1 MQIETVP
8 KMYAEHVMSFLVTA
22 LALGTWLI
30 FWQDYRTGKIRI
42 KSWICAIVTTVGLIV
57 TCSGLILLYCW
68 EVSFITLG
76 IQEIGW
82 AISGFSPLVF
92 AHWYA
97 EALSAK
103 FNLKV
108 LKPSK
113 PLIIFQYIVAAVVV
127 IVLLRLG
134 LSDLLSGL
142 RIRNLP

>member
-1 MQIETVP
+1 MQIETIH
-8 KMYAEHVMSFLVTA
+8 KMYAEYVMAFFVTA

-42 KSWICAIVTTVGLIV
+42 KSWICAIVTTIGSIM
-57 TCSGLILLYCW
+57 TCSGVILQYCW
-68 EVSFITLG
+68 EFTFITLG

-82 AISGFSPLVF
+82 AISAFSPLVF

-108 LKPSK
+108 RKPSK
-113 PLIIFQYIVAAVVV
+113 PLIIFQYIVAAVVI

-134 LSDLLSGL
+134 FSDLLSGL
-142 RIRNLP
+142 HTRNIP